1 MKLQIRKI
9 PEDLRQLGDLY
20 IKKEFRD
27 HLDKA
32 DEDQMKKFLIGWGQ
46 YEQMLANQ
54 LDYSR
59 NVNKMKEVLHNP
71 AVDELLN
78 DKLTGDQQEALK
90 EFKNVIY
97 ESEKKKADSKKWW
110 YIILITN

>member
-1 MKLQIRKI
+1 MS
-9 PEDLRQLGDLY
+9 
-20 IKKEFRD
+20 
-27 HLDKA
+27 
-32 DEDQMKKFLIGWGQ
+32 KFLVGWGQ

-54 LDYSR
+54 MDYSR
-59 NVNKMKEVLHNP
+59 DIKQVKEVLYNP

-97 ESEKKKADSKKWW
+97 ESEKKKAESKK
-110 YIILITN
+110 